1 MKSKYELF
9 RLINKHLSDDN
20 FIEVVDHFFLEQM
33 KAAVLDVLPQ
43 DIDLPKELI
52 ALYTVTNIQ
61 VVEEWQKQ
69 EKLSLTAKELDDY
82 YQQLVMKSLSFD
94 LEQ

>member
-1 MKSKYELF
+1 M
-9 RLINKHLSDDN
+9 
-20 FIEVVDHFFLEQM
+20 DHFFLEQM

-43 DIDLPKELI
+43 DTDLPKELI
-52 ALYTVTNIQ
+52 ALFTVTNIQ

-69 EKLSLTAKELDDY
+69 ERLSLTVKELDDY

>member
-1 MKSKYELF
+1 
-9 RLINKHLSDDN
+9 
-20 FIEVVDHFFLEQM
+20 VDHFFLEQM

-43 DIDLPKELI
+43 DTDLPKELI
-52 ALYTVTNIQ
+52 ALFTVTNIQ

-82 YQQLVMKSLSFD
+82 YQRLVMKSLSFD

>member
-1 MKSKYELF
+1 M
-9 RLINKHLSDDN
+9 
-20 FIEVVDHFFLEQM
+20 DHFFLEQM

-43 DIDLPKELI
+43 DTDLPKELI
-52 ALYTVTNIQ
+52 ALFTVTNIQ

-69 EKLSLTAKELDDY
+69 ERLSLTAKELDDY

>member
-1 MKSKYELF
+1 M
-9 RLINKHLSDDN
+9 
-20 FIEVVDHFFLEQM
+20 DHFFLEQM

-52 ALYTVTNIQ
+52 ALFTVTNIQ

-82 YQQLVMKSLSFD
+82 YKRLVMKSLSFD

>member
-1 MKSKYELF
+1 MD
-9 RLINKHLSDDN
+9 R
-20 FIEVVDHFFLEQM
+20 FFLEQM

-43 DIDLPKELI
+43 DTDLPKELI
-52 ALYTVTNIQ
+52 ALFTVTNIQ

-82 YQQLVMKSLSFD
+82 YKKLVMKSLSFD

>member
-1 MKSKYELF
+1 M
-9 RLINKHLSDDN
+9 
-20 FIEVVDHFFLEQM
+20 DHFFLEQM

>member
-1 MKSKYELF
+1 MD
-9 RLINKHLSDDN
+9 R
-20 FIEVVDHFFLEQM
+20 FFLEQM

-43 DIDLPKELI
+43 DTDLPKELI
-52 ALYTVTNIQ
+52 ALFTVTNIQ

-69 EKLSLTAKELDDY
+69 ERLSLTAKELDDY